1 MTITTTA
8 KENTLYVALEG
19 RIDTISGPQ
28 LELELSGAIDNIDT
42 LILNLEKIDYVSS
55 AGIRAMLSLHKKMAA
70 KKGSM
75 KLQNLNNSVLSVL
88 KMTKLDSIFCVD

>member
-1 MTITTTA
+1 MY
-8 KENTLYVALEG
+8 K
-19 RIDTISGPQ
+19 RQ
-28 LELELSGAIDNIDT
+28 LSGAIDNIDT

-55 AGIRAMLSLHKKMAA
+55 AGIRAMLGLHKKMAA

>member
-28 LELELSGAIDNIDT
+28 LERELSGAIDNIDT
-42 LILNLEKIDYVSS
+42 LILNLPQ
-55 AGIRAMLSLHKKMAA
+55 IRLA
-70 KKGSM
+70 
-75 KLQNLNNSVLSVL
+75 Q
-88 KMTKLDSIFCVD
+88 